1 MGGSLGDSAGVESLD
16 EVDAKDGESSEDDF
30 QVREVKKL
38 PDKAS
43 QLIGDVRVR
52 GEEASD
58 VLIIEEED
66 SGGPAQAAKP
76 VVFVGKEG
84 EVDSSLVQILSEQT
98 VVVPSLMFKL
108 RSHQL

>member
-1 MGGSLGDSAGVESLD
+1 MHPQAGHYGQDRLKVG
-16 EVDAKDGESSEDDF
+16 KGHH
-30 QVREVKKL
+30 L
-38 PDKAS
+38 PDQAG

-84 EVDSSLVQILSEQT
+84 KVYPSLVQTLS
-98 VVVPSLMFKL
+98 K
-108 RSHQL
+108 

>member
-1 MGGSLGDSAGVESLD
+1 MGGPLGDSAGVERLN

-30 QVREVKKL
+30 QVREVEKL
-38 PDKAS
+38 PDKAG
-43 QLIGDVRVR
+43 QLIGDVMVR

-84 EVDSSLVQILSEQT
+84 KVDPSLVQTLS
-98 VVVPSLMFKL
+98 K
-108 RSHQL
+108 